1 MTAFGTLR
9 CLGAGLLLFALCSL
23 LVSKPML
30 DRQDCSTTAPSAASA
45 SSSKPIP
52 SPRPAEAFHFEAFVG
67 MPSSG
72 LETPAV
78 LPRAMK
84 APGCDLPL
92 LCGWSLAQPVQ
103 DDAFLKVTVTWTSGH
118 FSEVF
123 FSRSQVFGHVFHFFR
138 VLARFLF
145 LVSKCLNLFF
155 ICKSSW
161 TTSDPF

>member
-52 SPRPAEAFHFEAFVG
+52 SRPAEAFHFEAFVG

-123 FSRSQVFGHVFHFFR
+123 FHVPKFLDMFFTFFESLHVFCSLSAS
-138 VLARFLF
+138 V
-145 LVSKCLNLFF
+145 
-155 ICKSSW
+155 
-161 TTSDPF
+161 